1 MQLLHIYVYDSQA
14 NEQEDV
20 MKRIYV
26 ILILQILIWV
36 ASTISYSY
44 SEEIRLYEK
53 YNAVI
58 TNIDKEVRDGGEIY
72 TIQARF
78 IDGPYENNIIQFEHI
93 PIEGTRS
100 DLSLKP
106 EMSIIVSLQIVDGV
120 IDRANLHD
128 IERRNTLKIIS
139 IIFLCLLVIFGGLRG
154 IGAALSLLFTMFLI
168 LFCLVPLILK
178 GVEPIFAA
186 ILTASLS
193 ILISFLLISG
203 LSKKSFCA
211 IISTIGGTIIAGLF
225 ACHVGNLMALTG
237 LSEDHIQTFVR
248 YSDVKIN
255 YRGLLFSGIII
266 GAMGAIMD
274 VSMSITSFIFEIKDK
289 YPNTT
294 AQSLFKSGLNVGKD
308 MMATMSNTLILAYAG
323 ASLPLFLLFTSM
335 EIPFLDAINLEFIS
349 EEILRSLCG
358 SIGLILTIPLSSL
371 LASIKA

>member
-1 MQLLHIYVYDSQA
+1 ML
-14 NEQEDV
+14 
-20 MKRIYV
+20 
-26 ILILQILIWV
+26 
-36 ASTISYSY
+36 
-44 SEEIRLYEK
+44 
-53 YNAVI
+53 
-58 TNIDKEVRDGGEIY
+58 
-72 TIQARF
+72 F
-78 IDGPYENNIIQFEHI
+78 
-93 PIEGTRS
+93 RS
-100 DLSLKP
+100 
-106 EMSIIVSLQIVDGV
+106 
-120 IDRANLHD
+120 
-128 IERRNTLKIIS
+128 
-139 IIFLCLLVIFGGLRG
+139 
-154 IGAALSLLFTMFLI
+154 
-168 LFCLVPLILK
+168 
-178 GVEPIFAA
+178 
-186 ILTASLS
+186 
-193 ILISFLLISG
+193 
-203 LSKKSFCA
+203 
-211 IISTIGGTIIAGLF
+211 
-225 ACHVGNLMALTG
+225 LMALTG